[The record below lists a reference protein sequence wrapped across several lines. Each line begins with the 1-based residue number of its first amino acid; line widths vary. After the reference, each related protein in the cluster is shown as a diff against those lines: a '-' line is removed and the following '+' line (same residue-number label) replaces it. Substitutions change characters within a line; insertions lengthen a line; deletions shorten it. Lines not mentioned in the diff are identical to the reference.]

1 MFSQNARCIYRRN
14 PLDKVICQL
23 RFSEILSIETS
34 LPAAFQEAIRD
45 EFPQYAC
52 HKETPAP
59 KLVGTPG
66 NLRME
71 KQPECNNYNF
81 VSADGVWRVNLTS
94 KFLSLACSRYTC
106 WEDFARKLDKPLAAF
121 IKIYKPAFFERL
133 GLRYVNLISREAI
146 ELTDVPYRDLINA
159 CWLGPI
165 AEDDVMETAVTRH
178 TIDSEINIRGGC
190 RVKIHAGPVLVS
202 RGGKTEPEPK
212 FAFDQDLYMT
222 GKIPVNY
229 SAGSLETLH
238 SQAYP
243 IFRGAITDMLH
254 EAMEPESI

>member
-1 MFSQNARCIYRRN
+1 MFSQNTRCVYRKN

-23 RFSEILSIETS
+23 RFAEILSIETD
-34 LPAAFQEAIRD
+34 LPAQFQEAIRD

-59 KLVGTPG
+59 KLMGTPG

-81 VSADGVWRVNLTS
+81 ISADGIWRVNLTS
-94 KFLSLACSRYTC
+94 KFISLACSRYTC

-133 GLRYVNLISREAI
+133 GLRYVNLISRNDL
-146 ELTDVPYRDLINA
+146 ELSDIPYRDLINP
-159 CWLGPI
+159 CWLGPM
-165 AEDDVMETAVTRH
+165 AEEDVLETAVTRH
-178 TIDSEINIRGGC
+178 TIDSEITIRGGC

-222 GKIPVNY
+222 GKIPITY

-243 IFRGAITDMLH
+243 IFRGAITHTLH
-254 EAMEPESI
+254 EAMEPENI